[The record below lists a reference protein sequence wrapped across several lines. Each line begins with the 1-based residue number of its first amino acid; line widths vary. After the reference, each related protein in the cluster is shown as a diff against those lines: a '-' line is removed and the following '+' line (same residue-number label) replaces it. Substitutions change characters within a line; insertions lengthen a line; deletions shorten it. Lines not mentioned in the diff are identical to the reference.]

1 MLNQLQQEIKKMRNE
16 SGVTFYE
23 LVVVLGIIALLSSMA
38 IPGFLSWLPKYRMS
52 SAADEVLSTLQ
63 HAKLRAIREN
73 DIVSVWFNTAND
85 SYTAFLDNG
94 AGANA
99 GNGIQDAGE
108 ATVKNGQMPAGIDLL
123 STNFVGFGGDVVQF
137 NRRGFPVAGGDI
149 VVDNGTGT
157 PRTINLT
164 LGGSSRIQ

>member
-1 MLNQLQQEIKKMRNE
+1 MRNE

-23 LVVVLGIIALLSSMA
+23 LVVVIGIIALLSSMA

-73 DIVSVWFNTAND
+73 DIVSVRFNLAND

-94 AGANA
+94 AGADA
-99 GNGIQDAGE
+99 GDGNPDAGE
-108 ATVKNGQMPAGIDLL
+108 AIVKNGQMPGGIDLL
-123 STNFVGFGGDVVQF
+123 STSFVDFGGDVVQF
-137 NRRGFPVAGGDI
+137 DRRGFPVAGGNI
-149 VVDNGTGT
+149 VVANGTNT
-157 PRTINLT
+157 RTINLT
-164 LGGSSRIQ
+164 LGGSSWIQ

>member
-23 LVVVLGIIALLSSMA
+23 LVVVIGIIALLSSMA

-94 AGANA
+94 VRRIPPAGLP
-99 GNGIQDAGE
+99 NGGH
-108 ATVKNGQMPAGIDLL
+108 ATVKNGQKPGGLDLQN
-123 STNFVGFGGDVVQF
+123 TDFVDFGGDRVQF
-137 NRRGFPVAGGDI
+137 NRRGFPVAGGNI
-149 VVDNGTGT
+149 VVANGAGT
-157 PRTINLT
+157 RTINLT

>member
-1 MLNQLQQEIKKMRNE
+1 MRNE

-23 LVVVLGIIALLSSMA
+23 LVVVLGIIALLASMA

-73 DIVSVWFNTAND
+73 GIVSVTFDLAND
-85 SYTAFLDNG
+85 RYTAFLDNG

-108 ATVKNGQMPAGIDLL
+108 ATVKNVQMPGGIDLQNL
-123 STNFVGFGGDVVQF
+123 TLVDVLGVSVAVVRF
-137 NRRGFPVAGGDI
+137 NRRGFPDASGNI
-149 VVDNGTGT
+149 VVANGPRT
-157 PRTINLT
+157 RTINLT